1 MSCLRFVPAPV
12 FAILLTQ
19 RAQHHGCCA
28 ENTMGLVVGDL
39 NDDGFP
45 DAFVGTGTP
54 AWSEHDLL
62 WLNSGEYGREQDGNT
77 MAQVVEQWRGFEK
90 HVIGQNTESKYAKTP
105 KTHGHGAAF
114 ADFDRNWHTDLL
126 LNPGGFALT
135 DTLLAEMWK
144 KDKDKK
150 YRCAVLPRDYTHLGS
165 LT

>member
-1 MSCLRFVPAPV
+1 
-12 FAILLTQ
+12 
-19 RAQHHGCCA
+19 
-28 ENTMGLVVGDL
+28 MGLVVGDL

-62 WLNSGEYGREQDGNT
+62 WLNSGHEQDDNK
-77 MAQVVEQWRGFEK
+77 MAPSVERWRGFEK
-90 HVIGQNTESKYAKTP
+90 HIIGHNTENKYAKTP

-135 DTLLAEMWK
+135 DTLLADLWK
-144 KDKDKK
+144 EDKGKK
-150 YRCAVLPRDYTHLGS
+150 YRCAISPLAHTHLR
-165 LT
+165 TVN